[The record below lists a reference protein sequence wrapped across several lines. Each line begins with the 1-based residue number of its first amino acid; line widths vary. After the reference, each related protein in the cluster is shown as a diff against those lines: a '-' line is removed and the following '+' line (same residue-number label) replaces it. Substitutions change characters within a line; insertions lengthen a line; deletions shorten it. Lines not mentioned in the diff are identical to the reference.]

1 MKNLIEILIA
11 LDLMIKEKLALDK
24 QFPGLYS
31 RYPKSLPVRIVCKV
45 GDSLTSQVVGGLII
59 VAGSSP
65 GWRMGELITP

>member
-45 GDSLTSQVVGGLII
+45 GDPLTSQVVG
-59 VAGSSP
+59 V
-65 GWRMGELITP
+65 